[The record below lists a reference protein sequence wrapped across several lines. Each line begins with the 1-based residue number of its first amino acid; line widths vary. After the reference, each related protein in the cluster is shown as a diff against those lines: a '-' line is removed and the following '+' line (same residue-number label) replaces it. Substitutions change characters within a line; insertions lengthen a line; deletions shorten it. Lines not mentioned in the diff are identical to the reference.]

1 MSDLK
6 SFKTQFVSP
15 MWVFFILAVGACVA
29 NADDQRGIAIDI
41 PTAFNYQ
48 GELIFNGEPANGTFD
63 MIFGLFDTPAS
74 GMDFQFAEV
83 SQTVFVT
90 DGWFSTEV
98 DFGDNT
104 FFGERAWLEVI
115 VIDPATLD
123 EVVLG
128 PRMAVNSVP
137 YAQMAEQVIP
147 NSITSQQLSNSAVR
161 NHNVEDNTLRLEK
174 FSTSGATAGD
184 VIQFNGSTWE
194 FAALDTSSP
203 WQVAGSDISYTA
215 GDVGVGTASPAAKFH
230 FHGTA
235 DDEIRISGTSGAP
248 ALHFRRNNNG
258 ADWYLKID
266 PESNAFYFQE
276 ENDSVEKIMTINPS
290 GEITRKKQVKT
301 IYLGYQAFTAA
312 ASEYQFETAN
322 FLGMTGL
329 KATDLGAGPA
339 VFHSNL
345 SLPADATIT
354 AFEMMAGDNSPAGA
368 VVSRLGFHG
377 FGSTNG
383 GLVLSTVTSTN
394 SPYGNVHSD
403 SLDHAVSDDRSYY
416 VVVELDAVDHVSQ
429 DGIFGG
435 IRVTYE
441 TTVL

>member
-1 MSDLK
+1 MFNLL
-6 SFKTQFVSP
+6 SFKTKLAQRLCILLFV
-15 MWVFFILAVGACVA
+15 AVGTCVA
-29 NADDQRGIAIDI
+29 NADDQRGIAIEI

-63 MIFGLFDTPAS
+63 MVFGLFDTPAS

-98 DFGDNT
+98 DFGENT
-104 FFGERAWLEVI
+104 FFGARMWLEVI
-115 VIDPATLD
+115 VIDPDTLD

-137 YAQMAEQVIP
+137 FAQMAEQVRP
-147 NSITSQQLSNSAVR
+147 NSITNQQLANSSVF
-161 NHNVEDNTLRLEK
+161 NHNIQNNTLRPEK

-194 FAALDTSSP
+194 FSALDTSSP
-203 WQVAGSDISYTA
+203 WLVAGSDTSYTA
-215 GDVGVGTASPAAKFH
+215 GNVGVGTASPAAKFH
-230 FHGTA
+230 VHGTV
-235 DDEIRISGTSGAP
+235 DDELRISGTSGVP
-248 ALHFRRNNNG
+248 ALHFRRNSNG

-276 ENDSVEKIMTINPS
+276 ENDSIEKIMTINPS

-301 IYLGYQAFTAA
+301 LYLGYQAFTAA
-312 ASEYQFETAN
+312 ASEHQFETAN

-354 AFEMMAGDNSPAGA
+354 SFEMMAGDNSPAGA

-377 FGSTNG
+377 FGTTNG

-403 SLDHAVSDDRSYY
+403 SLDHAVSEDRSYY
-416 VVVELDAVDHVSQ
+416 VLVELDAVDHVIQ
-429 DGIFGG
+429 DVIFGG